1 VHVTLLYVANK
12 SCRGNGG
19 GVLPRN
25 KDHGNAGTESTAALS
40 RDHELEIQE
49 MAPLG
54 HRVARITT
62 SIAFWFTTEF
72 GGFFVPDAVN
82 HQIKSIGER
91 LPFPVH
97 AHAAARIAAASSRR
111 ARHYSIQAWLGR
123 ANVNNTVR
131 YTALSAERFCDF
143 WRD

>member
-1 VHVTLLYVANK
+1 
-12 SCRGNGG
+12 
-19 GVLPRN
+19 
-25 KDHGNAGTESTAALS
+25 
-40 RDHELEIQE
+40 

-82 HQIKSIGER
+82 HQIKSISER
-91 LPFPVH
+91 AGLPFPVH
-97 AHAAARIAAASSRR
+97 AHMLRHGLRLQARERR

-123 ANVNNTVR
+123 ANVNDTVR